1 MVALCSTS
9 TAREY
14 IVVVG
19 DHVSTAAITEAI
31 ALSSDASCN
40 ITVVRRGIIPIHLD
54 PTGRFTR
61 VYDLSYPCFKPNN
74 PRTAT
79 KTPEEKQRFHEMLA
93 AQHLAQ
99 KNLAKKSRAIKNPRY
114 EKVR

>member
-1 MVALCSTS
+1 MVSLCST
-9 TAREY
+9 AIPREY

-19 DHVSTAAITEAI
+19 DQVTTAAITEAI
-31 ALSSDASCN
+31 VLASDVSCN
-40 ITVVRRGIIPIHLD
+40 FTVVLRGIVSLCPD
-54 PTGRFTR
+54 PTDRFTR
-61 VYDLSYPCFKPNN
+61 VYDLSYPYFKPSI
-74 PRTAT
+74 PQTAT
-79 KTPEEKQRFHEMLA
+79 KTPEEKQQFHEMLA